1 MAILKIK
8 AGSGKELTYRLPNI
22 PIRIGRNPSCQ
33 IRLAHERVSRDHA
46 QIEPTPDGFV
56 VTDLNSGN
64 GTLVNGNRIQRKLLV
79 PGDEISIAGVSL
91 VFEPAEP
98 AAPAP
103 EATEAAEAAE
113 IEKAAEVA
121 AIAQAEPGGEVGI
134 DERAVQNMKKAST
147 AIRAEVGKII
157 VGQFEVLDQVLAA
170 MLSRGHCLMV
180 GVPGLAKT
188 LIVRTIAQI
197 LDLDFKR
204 VQFTPDLMPSDITG
218 TDILEVD
225 ESGGKNFRFIK
236 GPIFT
241 NMLLA
246 DEINRTP
253 PKTQAALLEAMQ
265 EYHVTASGYT
275 YDLEPPFFVLATQN
289 PLEQEGTYPLP
300 EAQLDRFMFNVLVDY
315 PTEGEEEMIVK
326 RTTYRK
332 MAEPRKVLS
341 RADILLL
348 QRIVWRVPVPDSVIR
363 YAVALARASRPRE
376 GALDFV
382 NQRVLCGA
390 GPRAC
395 QYLILGAKARAVL
408 DGRLEASADDVR
420 ACAIPVMRH
429 RIFVNFNAL
438 SEGVSPTDIVRELV
452 KSVQPPVERAPIVHV
467 HSPTAPTLEKEMG
480 LSGEAPSEEK
490 LDLDSIRRMRI
501 ASAKIRDQVQKVIIG
516 QSEVLD
522 QVLMA
527 MISRGHCLM
536 VGVPGLAKTLIVR
549 TIASVLDLDFK
560 RVQFTPDLMPSDIT
574 GTDIL
579 EEDEKTGEKSFRF
592 IRGPIFTN
600 MLLADEIN
608 RTPPKTQAALLEA
621 MQEYSVTASGKTYP
635 LDLPFFVLATQNPL
649 EQEGTYPL
657 PEAQLDRFMFN
668 IWVDYPDEPAENVI
682 VKETT
687 QLKKLQPQKVI
698 GKEEILILQDI
709 VRRVPVSDHVV
720 KYATRLARATRP
732 ETPGS
737 PKFISDW
744 VYCGAGPRA
753 CQYLILGAKAR
764 AVLDGRANV
773 SCNDVRSAALPV
785 MRHRIF
791 TNFNADSEGITTVEI
806 IKRVLEA
813 VPEPGEKDYVPA
825 DKAKAAPKRRPEAAL
840 SFSPSAEPDS
850 SSLSPRERAGVRA
863 EEFSEPAPAAVAE
876 REKKIEAAPAAISKI
891 ERPKTSDQALPQGEW
906 ADAGALPEGEV
917 IDESEK
923 PDAARRPGR
932 FLRRHRPRH

>member
-1 MAILKIK
+1 MPILRIR
-8 AGSGKELTYRLPNI
+8 AGSGKELTYRLPNA
-22 PIRIGRNPSCQ
+22 PVQIGRSPSCQ
-33 IRLAHERVSRDHA
+33 IRLAGDRVSRHHA
-46 QIEPTPDGFV
+46 QVEPTCEGFV
-56 VTDLNSGN
+56 VSDLESGN
-64 GTLVNGNRIQRKLLV
+64 GTFVNGERIQRVLLAQ
-79 PGDEISIAGVSL
+79 GDEFTVAGVTF
-91 VFEPAEP
+91 VFDKG
-98 AAPAP
+98 
-103 EATEAAEAAE
+103 EAAEPEAPAEAAAPGAGGTGVPPVD
-113 IEKAAEVA
+113 AAVD
-121 AIAQAEPGGEVGI
+121 QQ
-134 DERAVQNMKKAST
+134 AVQNMKIAAD

-157 VGQFEVLDQVLAA
+157 VGQAEVLDQVLAA
-170 MLSRGHCLMV
+170 MLARGHCLMV

-188 LIVRTIAQI
+188 LLVRTISQI

-225 ESGGKNFRFIK
+225 EATGQRSFRFIK

-265 EYHVTASGYT
+265 EYSVTASGYT
-275 YDLEPPFFVLATQN
+275 YEVEPPFFVLATQN

-315 PTEGEEEMIVK
+315 PTEAEEETIVK
-326 RTTYRK
+326 RTTYRS
-332 MAEPRKVLS
+332 MPTPRKILTA
-341 RADILLL
+341 ADILAL
-348 QRIVWRVPVPDSVIR
+348 QKIVWRVPVSDPVIR
-363 YAVALARASRPRE
+363 YATALVRASRPGE

-382 NQRVLCGA
+382 QQRIQCGA

-408 DGRLEASADDVR
+408 EGRLEATMDDVK

-438 SEGVSPTDIVRELV
+438 SEGVSSTDLVRELV
-452 KSVQPPVERAPIVHV
+452 KAVPVPAERGPITRVWQ
-467 HSPTAPTLEKEMG
+467 PTAAALERELG
-480 LSGEAPSEEK
+480 LPAEAPTEGK
-490 LDLDSIRRMRI
+490 LDLDSLRRMRV
-501 ASAKIRDQVQKVIIG
+501 ASAKIRDEVQKVIIG
-516 QSEVLD
+516 QTEVLD
-522 QVLMA
+522 QVVMA

-536 VGVPGLAKTLIVR
+536 VGVPGLAKTLTVR
-549 TIASVLDLDFK
+549 TIAQVLDLDFK

-579 EEDEKTGEKSFRF
+579 EEDEQTGEKSFRF

-621 MQEYSVTASGKTYP
+621 MQEYSVTTSGKTYP

-668 IWVDYPDEPAENVI
+668 VWVHYPAEADENVI
-682 VKETT
+682 VKATT
-687 QLKKLQPQKVI
+687 QLAKLKPRKVL
-698 GKEEILILQDI
+698 GKAEILALQDI

-720 KYATRLARATRP
+720 KYATRLVRATRP
-732 ETPGS
+732 ETAGS
-737 PKFISDW
+737 PPFIHDW

-773 SCNDVRSAALPV
+773 SCNDVRSVALPV
-785 MRHRIF
+785 MRHRMF
-791 TNFNADSEGITTVEI
+791 TNFNADSEGVTTVEI
-806 IKRVLEA
+806 IKRLLAA
-813 VPEPGEKDYVPA
+813 VGEPGEKDYVPA
-825 DKAKAAPKRRPEAAL
+825 ARPREAARRRPEVAAVPAPPRETPVVAPAGV
-840 SFSPSAEPDS
+840 SDTGATTEAFAPSPSAP
-850 SSLSPRERAGVRA
+850 GGQ
-863 EEFSEPAPAAVAE
+863 
-876 REKKIEAAPAAISKI
+876 AAPAAPPLA
-891 ERPKTSDQALPQGEW
+891 EGMWVEEEP
-906 ADAGALPEGEV
+906 LPEGQV
-917 IDESEK
+917 VDDKGDAK
-923 PDAARRPGR
+923 PQLRPRRP
-932 FLRRHRPRH
+932 LRRR